1 MTVRVLLSAPYMIP
15 IFDRFI
21 PLFNN
26 AGIEV
31 VVAEVKERLSEA
43 ALMEYAGQFD
53 GTICGDDQYTSAV
66 LSAFAPRMKVIS
78 KWGTGIDS
86 IDHQA
91 AAEHGIKVC
100 NTPGAFTQPVA
111 DSVMG
116 YILIFARKG
125 PWMDRQIKSGI
136 WEKLPGVALSECTL
150 GIVGVGR
157 IGQAVLRRAASFGM
171 NLLGNDIVEIP
182 EDFIHELGLE
192 MVTLPDLL
200 SKSDF
205 VSLNCDLNPTSRQL
219 IDDEALGKMRGDAV
233 LINTSRG
240 AVVDEAALIT
250 ALEEDRIAG
259 AALDVYEDE
268 PLPSDSPLLKFDNVL
283 LGSHNANSSPQA
295 WERVHWNT
303 IRNLF
308 QGLGLEYTASEI
320 PSE

>member
-1 MTVRVLLSAPYMIP
+1 MIP

-21 PLFNN
+21 PLFND

-31 VVAEVKERLSEA
+31 VVAEVKERLSKD

-91 AAEHGIKVC
+91 AAKHGIKVC

-125 PWMDRQIKSGI
+125 PWMDRQIKSGK
-136 WEKLPGVALSECTL
+136 WEKLPGVALSECIL
-150 GIVGVGR
+150 GVVGVGR
-157 IGQAVLRRAASFGM
+157 IGKAVLRRAASFGM
-171 NLLGNDIVEIP
+171 KLLGNDIVEIP
-182 EDFIHELGLE
+182 EDYIHELGLE
-192 MVTLPDLL
+192 MVSLLDLL

-219 IDDEALGKMRGDAV
+219 IDDEALGKMHGDAV

-240 AVVDEAALIT
+240 AVVDEAALIK

-320 PSE
+320 PSD